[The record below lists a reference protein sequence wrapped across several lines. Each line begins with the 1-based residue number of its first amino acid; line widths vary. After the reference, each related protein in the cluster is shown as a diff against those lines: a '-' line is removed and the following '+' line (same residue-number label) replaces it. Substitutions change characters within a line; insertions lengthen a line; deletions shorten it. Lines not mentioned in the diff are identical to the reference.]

1 MKLLLKNC
9 RLLNDEYVDLLV
21 DEKNIEKVDKEFCLN
36 IEKDIEVHE
45 IGGSYVSK
53 GWVDSHTHSFPL
65 FLPYGDEADKCGYLT
80 GVTTVIDAGSTG
92 ADSIEEFYNISKN
105 SKTRVKAFL
114 NISKIGLSKMDELS
128 NIGNIDF
135 SLIEEKLKLYPEFI
149 VGLKV
154 RMSKSIVKDN
164 GISPLKLALE
174 YNKNKNL
181 KIMVHIG
188 NGPPKI
194 EDILDILDENCIL
207 SHYLN
212 GKENSIIRE
221 SKVLKEFENSLK
233 KRVTL
238 DVAHGNASF
247 SFNTARIIK
256 KSGIPLGLIS
266 TDIYKANRENGPVY
280 SLSHVMTKFLYLGY
294 TLKEII
300 DAVTINPIKIFN
312 LQENSDLT
320 IFDLE
325 DKEIT
330 LTDSHREKVMY
341 NKIITPKS
349 VILKGEFIKV

>member
-9 RLLNDEYVDLLV
+9 KLINGEDVDLL
-21 DEKNIEKVDKEFCLN
+21 IENEIVQKIDKEFHLN
-36 IEKDIEVHE
+36 EADDIKVYDV
-45 IGGSYVSK
+45 GGSYVSK
-53 GWVDSHTHSFPL
+53 GWVDSHTHSSPL
-65 FLPYGDEADKCGYLT
+65 FLPYGDEADKCGYPT

-92 ADSIEEFYNISKN
+92 ADAIGEFYNISKN

-128 NIGNIDF
+128 NIENVDF
-135 SLIEEKLKLYPEFI
+135 SLIEEKLRLYPEFI

-164 GISPLKLALE
+164 GIDPLKLTLE

-181 KIMVHIG
+181 KVMVHIG

-194 EDILDILDENCIL
+194 EDILELLDKNCIL

-221 SKVLKEFENSLK
+221 SRVLKEFESSLK
-233 KRVTL
+233 KGVII

-247 SFNTARIIK
+247 SFNTGRIVK
-256 KSGIPLGLIS
+256 KSGIPLNLIS

-280 SLSHVMTKFLYLGY
+280 SLAHVMTKFLYLGY
-294 TLKEII
+294 SLKDII
-300 DAVTINPIKIFN
+300 DAVTVNPMKTFN
-312 LQENSDLT
+312 LKENSDLT
-320 IFDLE
+320 IFDIE

-330 LTDSHREKVMY
+330 LVDSHGEKVKY
-341 NKIITPKS
+341 NKVITPKS
-349 VILKGEFIKV
+349 VVLKGEFIQI